1 MLKSEKEFL
10 VIMLIKIIAKADFP
24 SSIKNNNNNDN
35 NCSLNPYYILR
46 KLITLSSLKIH
57 STPTIM
63 KGNLHTDP

>member
-10 VIMLIKIIAKADFP
+10 VIMLIKITAKADFP
-24 SSIKNNNNNDN
+24 SSIKTNNNNDN
-35 NCSLNPYYILR
+35 KCSLNPYYILR

-57 STPTIM
+57 SNPTIM